1 MPQPIHHRRQCIG
14 LRAIVSFAS
23 LAAVSLRFF
32 APLREIFPFRRYLD
46 ARRKLPIV
54 KRPFHVNVEPPSM
67 QRPSSN
73 VRIWL
78 ALILIAALCLGS
90 RAVEMR
96 STCQMACARESQT
109 CRSCCSDAPSCHLS
123 VSPVLPISSGT
134 ASACT
139 QPALLPPT
147 ATFSIAVLTV
157 IPDSGPAS
165 ELTSD
170 LWPPP
175 RDLLARDCI
184 LLL

>member
-1 MPQPIHHRRQCIG
+1 MGRPVRHSVGVRDGGGSQLCVRVFCGRN
-14 LRAIVSFAS
+14 
-23 LAAVSLRFF
+23 
-32 APLREIFPFRRYLD
+32 D

-54 KRPFHVNVEPPSM
+54 KRTFRVKVEPPSM

-73 VRIWL
+73 VRIWQ

-90 RAVEMR
+90 RAVEVR
-96 STCQMACARESQT
+96 STCQMACAHGSQT
-109 CRSCCSDAPSCHLS
+109 CHSCCGDSPSCHLS
-123 VSPVLPISSGT
+123 VSQVLPISSGT

-139 QPALLPPT
+139 QPALLAPT
-147 ATFSIAVLTV
+147 ATFSIAFLSV
-157 IPDSGPAS
+157 ISNSGPAS

-175 RDLLARDCI
+175 RALLARDCI